1 MRGSSGL
8 LCVLVSFRAEWREER
23 EGREGDLRKKMY
35 CRIMG
40 CCASWVR
47 TGLEEGRACFSMR
60 AHVR

>member
-1 MRGSSGL
+1 M
-8 LCVLVSFRAEWREER
+8 VSFRAEWREER

-47 TGLEEGRACFSMR
+47 MGLEEGRACFSMR